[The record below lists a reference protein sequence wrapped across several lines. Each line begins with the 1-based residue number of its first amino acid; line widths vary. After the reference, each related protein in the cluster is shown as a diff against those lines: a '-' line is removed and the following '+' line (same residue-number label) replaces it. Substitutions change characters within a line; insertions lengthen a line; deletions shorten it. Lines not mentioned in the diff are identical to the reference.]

1 VKIKFCSHVVKK
13 VEDPPL
19 FCCPSPRSSH
29 VHHSK
34 NLLPF
39 LSRRLMPMP
48 SCLPPLRKL
57 LGDSRAR
64 HGRHQGV
71 VSGRGEHML
80 VGGPISLSMCRQTC
94 PTTHAET
101 SPPRIHL
108 LQSAAVLTDHLASAR
123 LQPCPQHPPACTCEC
138 RHKHTPHRFGGM
150 NRKEKG

>member
-13 VEDPPL
+13 VKRTMGPTIIQLPISKI
-19 FCCPSPRSSH
+19 FPRSPLKKS
-29 VHHSK
+29 S
-34 NLLPF
+34 P
-39 LSRRLMPMP
+39 
-48 SCLPPLRKL
+48 PPLRKL

-108 LQSAAVLTDHLASAR
+108 LQSAAVLTDPLASAR